1 MFLDM
6 LKTQLLLKNVITV
19 EDWSGMSEHIQF
31 DYIYDNHFA
40 ELKQSELFQERM
52 ANLSQAEP
60 YIGKYFSQDYVM
72 RQLLHF
78 TEQEI
83 VEMQDQI
90 NNEIKAGQVLD
101 PLDAVA
107 QEKETAEIDMETQK
121 VNLKNLKNPP
131 ASQASGNVNT
141 K

>member
-52 ANLSQAEP
+52 QTYHRQDP
-60 YIGKYFSQDYVM
+60 YIGKYFSQDYL
-72 RQLLHF
+72 RREILHQ
-78 TEQEI
+78 TDDEI
-83 VEMQDQI
+83 VEQDKLI
-90 NNEIKAGQVLD
+90 A
-101 PLDAVA
+101 
-107 QEKETAEIDMETQK
+107 AEIEEQGYMLTLLQC
-121 VNLKNLKNPP
+121 NN
-131 ASQASGNVNT
+131 
-141 K
+141 

>member
-1 MFLDM
+1 
-6 LKTQLLLKNVITV
+6 
-19 EDWSGMSEHIQF
+19 
-31 DYIYDNHFA
+31 
-40 ELKQSELFQERM
+40 
-52 ANLSQAEP
+52 
-60 YIGKYFSQDYVM
+60 M

-90 NNEIKAGQVLD
+90 NNEIKSGQVLD

-121 VNLKNLKNPP
+121 TNLKNLKNPP